1 MNHIFLIAR
10 RILRQLASDRRFLG
24 LSIIAPLLIIFFL
37 KTVFDTFGPAFPA
50 NRYIV
55 PTAGFIVHFLSFIL
69 CAILVVRER
78 NSGTMERM
86 FVSGFKRFEII
97 AGYTLGYLGLATLQS
112 LIVLTEVLW
121 LFNLSYSASTI
132 AALFLV
138 FWVLS
143 IVSVML
149 GIFVSTFARN
159 EAQVFPFIPLIILPS
174 VFFSGLMV
182 DASSLPSWAYIIGHV
197 LPLYYAIQVI
207 SGLIKVGGTFSAQLG
222 NFAVLIGY
230 GLVLLGI
237 ASRTLKQY
245 ED

>member
-1 MNHIFLIAR
+1 VKHVLLLAH

-37 KTVFDTFGPAFPA
+37 KTVFDTFGPAFPS

-97 AGYTLGYLGLATLQS
+97 SGYTLGYLGLATLQS

-121 LFNLSYSASTI
+121 LFHLSYSAATI
-132 AALFLV
+132 ASLFLV

-174 VFFSGLMV
+174 VFFSGLMI
-182 DASSLPSWAYIIGHV
+182 DASNLPSWAYTLGHIM
-197 LPLYYAIQVI
+197 PLYYAIQVI
-207 SGLIKVGGTFSAQLG
+207 LELIKPGGTLLRELG
-222 NFAVLIGY
+222 SFLILIGY
-230 GLVLLGI
+230 GIALLAV